1 MSRVNILLFSLPA
14 VVLLLLPLLCLAA
27 WYSLSDRF
35 DFTMFLLVVVISWV
49 SIPAMI
55 FGNPFFE
62 HGPSPADI
70 GYYPNG
76 FLGWLVLI
84 VFYALASLA
93 ISLLIMHAIKRR
105 HLTNR

>member
-1 MSRVNILLFSLPA
+1 MRHINILLLGLPG
-14 VVLLLLPLLCLAA
+14 VGLLLLPLLCLAA

-35 DFTMFLLVVVISWV
+35 DFPLFLLAVVISWV
-49 SIPAMI
+49 EIPAMI
-55 FGNPFFE
+55 FGKPFFE

-93 ISLLIMHAIKRR
+93 IPLLIMFAMKRR